1 LAHNIRSNGSR
12 RSRRSLLAAVAVAA
26 IGQFAPTATIAQ
38 GKFPSETIE
47 LMVHAGAGG
56 GTDLTTN
63 AIIAGLRSEMGWNA
77 ALTRKTGAGGA
88 VSHQYVL
95 SRPCDG
101 HTVIT
106 VTSSQ
111 ISTIAQGK
119 SPLKIENIVGIGR
132 GTVDPIFLMV
142 SGKGPYKTAKD
153 FLAVAKTKPVSIGL
167 VSIGGG
173 DHITVFLT
181 AQKAGLKQPQAI
193 PIASGGEAAVSVVG
207 GNIDGGMIGVSE
219 AGGLLQS
226 GEIKP
231 IIAFTESRLKDMPDV
246 PTAKELGI
254 DLVRPTLRGFA
265 VRDCTPPER
274 IAILRDGFMKAM
286 QSESY
291 QNYLK
296 NAGIPLDSVASGEV
310 FQESIKR
317 EHDEAVTAL
326 KGLGLM

>member
-1 LAHNIRSNGSR
+1 
-12 RSRRSLLAAVAVAA
+12 LLAASALAA
-26 IGQFAPTATIAQ
+26 LVQFAPGTVLAQ
-38 GKFPSETIE
+38 EEFPSETIE

-56 GTDLTTN
+56 GTDLTAN
-63 AIIAGLRSEMGWNA
+63 AIIAGLRSEMGWDA

-88 VSHQYVL
+88 VSHEYTL

-106 VTSSQ
+106 LTSSQ

-119 SPLKIENIVGIGR
+119 SPLKIENLVGIGR

-142 SGKGPYKTAKD
+142 SGKGPYKTAQD
-153 FLAVAKTKPVSIGL
+153 FLDAAKTKPVSIGL

-173 DHITVFLT
+173 DHITVFLM
-181 AQKAGLKQPQAI
+181 AEKAGLQQPQAI

-219 AGGLLQS
+219 AGALLET

-231 IIAFTESRLKDMPDV
+231 IIAFTENRLEDMPDV

-254 DLVRPTLRGFA
+254 DVVRPTLRGFA
-265 VRDCTPPER
+265 VRECTPPER
-274 IAILRDGFMKAM
+274 VEKLREGFMKAM

-291 QNYLK
+291 QTYLK
-296 NAGIPLDSVASGEV
+296 NSGIPLDSVASGEV
-310 FQESIKR
+310 FQESIQR